1 LEDILNSLSTY
12 GYIALFIY
20 SLGGGFFGIVAA
32 STLSYMGKMDMA
44 TSMGVAF
51 LSNYIGDMGLFYMA
65 RYNKDMIKPYMKNH
79 RRKFALSNLLVKK
92 YGDLVVFIQK
102 FIYGVK
108 TLVPVAMGLSKYSF
122 VKFGLLNIP
131 ASILFVAFFGFISYQ
146 SSEAIIAVASYIK
159 SKPWIYPLVIVVI
172 GSAIYFYFEKVTK
185 KKENRG

>member
-1 LEDILNSLSTY
+1 MEDILTSLSTY

-44 TSMGVAF
+44 TSMFVAF

-65 RYNKDMIKPYMKNH
+65 RYNKDMIQPYMAKH

-92 YGDLVVFIQK
+92 YGDFVVFIQK

-108 TLVPVAMGLSKYSF
+108 TLVPVAMGFSKYSF

-131 ASILFVAFFGFISYQ
+131 ASALFVAFFGFISYQ
-146 SSEAIIAVASYIK
+146 SSETIIQVATYVK
-159 SKPWIYPLVIVVI
+159 SKPWIYPIILIMI
-172 GSAIYFYFEKVTK
+172 GGSIYLYFEKVTK
-185 KKENRG
+185 KKG